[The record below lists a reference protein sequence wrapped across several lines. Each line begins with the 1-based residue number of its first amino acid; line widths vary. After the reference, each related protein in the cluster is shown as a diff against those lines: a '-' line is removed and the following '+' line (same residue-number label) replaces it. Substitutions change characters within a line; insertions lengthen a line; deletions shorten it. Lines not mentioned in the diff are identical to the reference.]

1 MQLHAYA
8 SGGELQLQ
16 TAHLIDASLLYCAH
30 LAAVAKWFQRKVQ
43 KTLSP
48 THFTVEPSCSVLNAS
63 TLADSAPYD
72 DAGHIGTVSVIGEL
86 HLRPGGL
93 NHTLLEE
100 GMVLPWGKD
109 VADLTKDTD
118 YILTNFPT
126 IIRRSD
132 SPKQLLK

>member
-1 MQLHAYA
+1 MNHC
-8 SGGELQLQ
+8 
-16 TAHLIDASLLYCAH
+16 LLCCVSH
-30 LAAVAKWFQRKVQ
+30 LAAVAKWFQRKIQ
-43 KTLSP
+43 KTLSH

-63 TLADSAPYD
+63 TMANSASH

-100 GMVLPWGKD
+100 GGVFPWGKD

-118 YILTNFPT
+118 YTLANFPT
-126 IIRRSD
+126 LIRRSD
-132 SPKQLLK
+132 NPKQLLK